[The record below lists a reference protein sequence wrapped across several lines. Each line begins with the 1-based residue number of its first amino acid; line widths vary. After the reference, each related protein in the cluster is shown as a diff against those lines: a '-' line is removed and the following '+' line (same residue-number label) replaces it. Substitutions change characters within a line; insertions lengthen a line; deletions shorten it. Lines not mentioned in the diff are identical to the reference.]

1 MANNFKIQPHRDKDD
16 LHLQLK
22 GDFDGTSA
30 LELINILKDAVYP
43 GKILIHTDGLKKI
56 YPFGWEVFESNL
68 FRLNGNI
75 CKLIFT
81 GKNKHHFMPKKEV
94 PANEK
99 SR

>member
-30 LELINILKDAVYP
+30 LELINALIDRPYT
-43 GKILIHTDGLKKI
+43 GKIIIHTDGLKKI

-94 PANEK
+94 SAD
-99 SR
+99 